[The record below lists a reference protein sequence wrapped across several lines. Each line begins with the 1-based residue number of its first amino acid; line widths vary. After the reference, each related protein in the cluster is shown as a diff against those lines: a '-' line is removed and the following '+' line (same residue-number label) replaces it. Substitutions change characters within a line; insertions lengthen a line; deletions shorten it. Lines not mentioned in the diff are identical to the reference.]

1 MIFRHQPETLMNE
14 IESLA
19 AAGCRFVRLAR
30 GEKRPLGA
38 AWQTKSTCDL
48 TYVKQWLAA
57 GSNVGL
63 LLGPESG
70 VVDVEF
76 DEPAGLEQLAA
87 FGITDIHTPTWRS
100 ARGEHRLFRWEPWMP
115 LTAVVKAD
123 SLEIRLGGRA
133 AQSVLPPSVHPTGE
147 RYQWIVPPSACQI
160 AAFPAQLL
168 RGLPCVA

>member
-1 MIFRHQPETLMNE
+1 MNE

-19 AAGCRFVRLAR
+19 DAGCRFVRLAR
-30 GEKRPLGA
+30 SEKRPLGA
-38 AWQTKSTCDL
+38 AWQTKSTCNL

-63 LLGPESG
+63 LLGPASG

-147 RYQWIVPPSACQI
+147 RYQWTVPPSACQI

>member
-1 MIFRHQPETLMNE
+1 MNE
-14 IESLA
+14 IEALA

-30 GEKRPLGA
+30 REKRPLGA
-38 AWQTKSTCDL
+38 AWQTKATDDM

-57 GSNVGL
+57 GHNIGL

-76 DEPAGLEQLAA
+76 DEPAGVEQLAA
-87 FGITDIHTPTWRS
+87 FGITDLHTPTWRS

-133 AQSVLPPSVHPTGE
+133 AQSALPPSVHPTGE
-147 RYQWIVPPSACQI
+147 RYEWIVPPSLVTI
-160 AAFPAQLL
+160 APFPAQLL
-168 RGLPCVA
+168 RGLPCNA

>member
-1 MIFRHQPETLMNE
+1 MKE
-14 IESLA
+14 IEALA
-19 AAGCRFVRLAR
+19 DAGCRFVRLAR
-30 GEKRPLGA
+30 REKRPLGA
-38 AWQTKSTCDL
+38 AWQTKATDDM

-100 ARGEHRLFRWEPWMP
+100 ARGEHRLFKWEPWMP

-133 AQSVLPPSVHPTGE
+133 AQSVLPPSVHPCGGKYE
-147 RYQWIVPPSACQI
+147 WIVPPSLVTI
-160 AAFPAQLL
+160 APFPAQLL
-168 RGLPCVA
+168 RGLPCNA